1 MFIPKCTNLSVAE
14 RVEMWVK
21 CGMVGK
27 AAEEAF
33 RAKDI
38 SSLEH
43 LRARV
48 SGNLMGEIDRMILHL
63 RPKK

>member
-1 MFIPKCTNLSVAE
+1 LTAAE

-21 CGMVGK
+21 CGMVGR
-27 AAEEAF
+27 AAEEAL

-38 SSLEH
+38 NILEH
-43 LRARV
+43 LRARA
-48 SGNLMGEIDRMILHL
+48 SGNVVSEIDRMILQL